1 MRRLHIGGR
10 QSIQGWEIL
19 DAIERPG
26 VDHVGDARDLSRF
39 ADGTFGEIYASHV
52 VEHFDYKN
60 ELQTAL
66 AHWRRALVPGGTLYV
81 SVPDLDTLAELFLL
95 RDSLSRDDRWTVM
108 RMIFGGH
115 MDAFDYHQTG
125 LNEEFL
131 RHFLTYVGFVEIQR
145 VESFRLFDDTSN
157 HQFKGIPISL
167 NLVAR
172 TPGYAESP

>member
-1 MRRLHIGGR
+1 MP
-10 QSIQGWEIL
+10 GWEIL

-39 ADGTFGEIYASHV
+39 PDQTFGAIYASHV
-52 VEHFDYKN
+52 VEHFDYKS

-66 AHWRRALVPGGTLYV
+66 AHWHRVLAPRGTLYV
-81 SVPDLDTLAELFLL
+81 SVPDLDALAELFLL
-95 RDSLSRDDRWTVM
+95 RESLSRDDRWMVM

-115 MDAFDYHQTG
+115 MDAFDYHQAG

-131 RHFLTYVGFVEIQR
+131 RHFLTYVGFVDIER
-145 VESFRLFDDTSN
+145 VEDFALFEDTST
-157 HQFKGIPISL
+157 HLFKGIPISV

-172 TPGYAESP
+172 TPG